1 MLSCSLRSSASK
13 TFRLFGVVLKKV
25 EFLPIIQL
33 PPQNT
38 PDTFFLK
45 CPGCLP
51 LRVTMRLRI
60 DCMACA
66 VPLFLDYLAT
76 L

>member
-13 TFRLFGVVLKKV
+13 TFRLFGEVLKKG
-25 EFLPIIQL
+25 ELLPIIQL
-33 PPQNT
+33 PPEITQ
-38 PDTFFLK
+38 DTFFLK

-51 LRVTMRLRI
+51 LRVIMRLRI

-66 VPLFLDYLAT
+66 VPLFQDYLAT